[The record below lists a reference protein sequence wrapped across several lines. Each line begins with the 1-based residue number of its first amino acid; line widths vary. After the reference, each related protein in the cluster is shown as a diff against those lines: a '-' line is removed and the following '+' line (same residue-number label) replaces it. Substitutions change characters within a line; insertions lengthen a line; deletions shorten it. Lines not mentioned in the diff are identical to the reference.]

1 MYHLF
6 NSVYVDTERRV
17 MRDVDNIT
25 ISPHIG
31 YEYFPGP
38 NEKAGRQIGY
48 ARTLDEVEPQVLMG
62 WLKEAMQ
69 SENKTF
75 IFCDGPTYLRLYTML
90 VKCLVPQIDLET
102 FRWVWLCKKA
112 TFNTSLTNWKQP
124 GNDALGGV
132 VINNQTILDLAE
144 FEDPLQPYFNELMA
158 GDDDVVSLE
167 WHIFRLAAVGYTGIV
182 PKRLK
187 NILRRIAL
195 ANTHDALDVW
205 GRVITDPENWEYA
218 GADLDTLLNAPSVF
232 EGALNMHYTNNP
244 IFLKPGLFV
253 KFPQDKWL
261 CSLLEELQPL
271 LERIGEG
278 PTAKRTTKIL
288 AFLKDQNP
296 LSDSG
301 ACLQRCRD
309 IFTGPDRLA
318 MPNRDS
324 SKYDE
329 NLIRYILSR
338 DQKDLARMFEGA
350 TW

>member
-6 NSVYVDTERRV
+6 NSVYVDSERRV

-31 YEYFPGP
+31 YEFFPGE
-38 NEKAGRQIGY
+38 NEKAGHQYGH
-48 ARTLDEVEPQVLMG
+48 AMSLDAVEPEVLMG
-62 WLKEAMQ
+62 WLKQAME
-69 SENKTF
+69 SKEKTF
-75 IFCDGPTYLRLYTML
+75 VFCDGPTYLRLYSML
-90 VKCLVPQIDLET
+90 VKVVLPKVDLET
-102 FRWVWLCKKA
+102 FKWIWLCKKA

-124 GNDALGGV
+124 GNNVLEGI
-132 VINNQTILDLAE
+132 VINNETIEELFA
-144 FEDPLQPYFNELMA
+144 FEDPLQAAFAELLT
-158 GDDDVVSLE
+158 GDSDVVSLE
-167 WHIFRLAAVGYTGIV
+167 WHILRLAAIGYTGIV
-182 PKRLK
+182 PQRLR

-205 GRVITDPENWEYA
+205 GRVITDPEHWEFA
-218 GADLDTLLNAPSVF
+218 GADMDTLLNAPSVF

-253 KFPQDKWL
+253 KFPQDQWL
-261 CSLLEELQPL
+261 CGLLEELHPL
-271 LERIGEG
+271 LERVGEG
-278 PTAKRTTKIL
+278 PTAKRTLKIL
-288 AFLKDQNP
+288 NFLKDRDP
-296 LSDSG
+296 LTDNG
-301 ACLQRCRD
+301 KCLQRCRD
-309 IFTGPDRLA
+309 IFVGQDRLA